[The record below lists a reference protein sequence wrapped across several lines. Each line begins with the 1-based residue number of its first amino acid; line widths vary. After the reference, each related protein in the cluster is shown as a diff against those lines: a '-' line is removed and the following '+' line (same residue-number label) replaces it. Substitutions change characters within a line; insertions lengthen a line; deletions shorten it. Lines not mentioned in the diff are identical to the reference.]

1 MSLKSWADKGRIQ
14 KVAFSEKSLKDLLQL
29 VERDLKDSKI
39 DALSPDRRF
48 ATAYGAAMNLANYVI
63 RREGYRVAAKAGHHK
78 ITFEIAG
85 TLLGQKATQFI
96 KYFDLCRRK
105 RNKVDY
111 DRTDVVSETQV
122 DELIKA
128 VEKFKE
134 LILEPN

>member
-85 TLLGQKATQFI
+85 ALLGKKSTQFI

-122 DELIKA
+122 NELIKA